1 MVPSL
6 LPVFNFPDLCFE
18 VSKLSCLLSLTDTL
32 NRVVICKTMKPLPY
46 SNLLDKTP
54 NSSKFCS
61 KLTQMGFSVGNAVSS
76 AVEKQLSA
84 YLPASKDDATSAS
97 TTTAFETSAS
107 DEADVPATKS
117 VSAKFFT
124 KAR

>member
-1 MVPSL
+1 M
-6 LPVFNFPDLCFE
+6 
-18 VSKLSCLLSLTDTL
+18 
-32 NRVVICKTMKPLPY
+32 KTLPY
-46 SNLLDKTP
+46 SNLWDKTD
-54 NSSKFCS
+54 NSSESFS

-84 YLPASKDDATSAS
+84 YLPASKDDATSTS
-97 TTTAFETSAS
+97 TTTAFETS

>member
-18 VSKLSCLLSLTDTL
+18 ISKLSCLLSLTDTL